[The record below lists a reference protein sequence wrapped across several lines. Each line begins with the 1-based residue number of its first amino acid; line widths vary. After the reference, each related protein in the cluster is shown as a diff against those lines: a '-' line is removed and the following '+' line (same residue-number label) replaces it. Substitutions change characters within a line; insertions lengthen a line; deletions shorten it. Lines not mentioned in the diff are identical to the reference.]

1 MSVDESPELCQTPK
15 GNGEPCENPVKYADG
30 KCGVHSEIPDGGPGR
45 PTKFTD
51 ERARAA
57 LDAAREGKSKA
68 GCERAAG
75 VGDGT
80 IDRWLESDRTF
91 ETEQGLHDRFA
102 RAFRRARAKGETRLV
117 GGGLN
122 GEEIDSSMAKFLL
135 STSYDYVKT
144 ERREVT
150 GGGGGPVEI
159 TFSEE
164 VVETSWGDDE

>member
-1 MSVDESPELCQTPK
+1 MPNEETPDSCRATK
-15 GNGEPCENPVKYADG
+15 GNGQPCENPVKYADG
-30 KCGVHSEIPDGGPGR
+30 KCGIHTDVTATEQGR

-57 LDAAREGKSKA
+57 IQAAKEGKSKA

-75 VGDGT
+75 VGDKT
-80 IDRWLESDRTF
+80 IDGWLEQGYRF
-91 ETEQGLHDRFA
+91 EDEDGFEDSFS
-102 RAFRRARAKGETRLV
+102 RAFRRARAQGETRLI
-117 GGGLN
+117 GGGLHD
-122 GEEIDSSMAKFLL
+122 EETDSSMARFLL
-135 STSYDYVKT
+135 STSFDYVKT

-164 VVETSWGDDE
+164 IVETSWSPDK